1 MLLATPLLQQLGLL
15 RPRAAEPGQPV
26 HALLDDP
33 AHIEQEESGHRLA
46 NLLQIVVCNLE
57 RAADGTAK
65 LTISDAQDQVSA
77 ACRLQ
82 DLLDRRNAE
91 ERPVAGHLR
100 ALGQTL
106 EALVLRP
113 GSHCLTIEVGTAVEG
128 LLLPARALS
137 GLGQLVVEAVMNAAK
152 HAFPTG
158 PGGRVVLRLSRADT
172 WLSCVIVDDGIGS
185 GGTLGRIGS
194 RGMILTDAL
203 AQRAGGRCGW
213 VFGQYG
219 TEFRITWPIK
229 PIGQEMTL

>member
-1 MLLATPLLQQLGLL
+1 MLPATPLLRQLGLL
-15 RPRAAEPGQPV
+15 RPRAAEPGQLMHV
-26 HALLDDP
+26 LLDDP
-33 AHIEQEESGHRLA
+33 AHTEQEESGHCLA

-65 LTISDAQDQVSA
+65 LTISDAKDQVSA

-82 DLLDRRNAE
+82 DLLDRRNAD

-100 ALGQTL
+100 ALGETL

-113 GSHCLTIEVGTAVEG
+113 GDHCLTIEVETAAEG
-128 LLLPARALS
+128 LSQPARALS
-137 GLGQLVVEAVMNAAK
+137 GLGQLGVEAVMNAAK

-185 GGTLGRIGS
+185 RGALGRIGS

-203 AQRAGGRCGW
+203 AQRAGVAGGYSTNTGRR
-213 VFGQYG
+213 FGSPG
-219 TEFRITWPIK
+219 R
-229 PIGQEMTL
+229 